1 MVISE
6 SFPSPSLLS
15 SIFSTPPLV
24 LPLLPNPFPHISKSQ
39 ISSPSPPLLAARP
52 ANWRTFF
59 PFRTPSVPPLTPH
72 HESPSSKYLHTPAAQ
87 HYPVLALWSTIAATL
102 HPSRFSPPLRTPIKC
117 SWTCP
122 FARGFTSSLARL
134 SAILSRFSVL
144 WAQVALRN
152 PHEQDFKGRK
162 QRNCP
167 REKEIRFMV
176 SLWTVV
182 DQEWLNRVNW
192 GQNQFF
198 FF

>member
-1 MVISE
+1 MVIYE

-15 SIFSTPPLV
+15 SIFSTPPLD
-24 LPLLPNPFPHISKSQ
+24 PPFLPNPFPHISKSH
-39 ISSPSPPLLAARP
+39 ISSPSCISTTSGCKTCQVDTISSLK
-52 ANWRTFF
+52 
-59 PFRTPSVPPLTPH
+59 PFVPPLTPH
-72 HESPSSKYLHTPAAQ
+72 HESTSSKYLHTPPIQ
-87 HYPVLALWSTIAATL
+87 HYPVLALLSTIAATL
-102 HPSRFSPPLRTPIKC
+102 HPSWFSPPLRAPIKY

-134 SAILSRFSVL
+134 SVILSRFSVL

-167 REKEIRFMV
+167 REKEIRFMA
-176 SLWTVV
+176 SLRTIV

-192 GQNQFF
+192 GQNQLFF
-198 FF
+198 